1 MTSDDD
7 ARPVLIA
14 LAGPN
19 GAGKT
24 TFYREHLAEEGLRF
38 VNADEI
44 ARESGAAAEDAARL
58 TNQVR
63 EQLVEQRESFVFET
77 VFSDPV
83 GDKVAFLKRAVERGY
98 AVVLIF
104 VGVDSAATSALRV
117 EQRVARG
124 GHDVPEEKLAT
135 RYERSMENL
144 RRAVRALPRVIVFD
158 NSDPVERH
166 RKVAEFADGKC
177 VEKLHRS
184 PEWLARLGL
193 LD

>member
-1 MTSDDD
+1 MTDE
-7 ARPVLIA
+7 RPVLIA

-24 TFYREHLAEEGLRF
+24 SFYYEHLADEGLRF

-44 ARESGAAAEDAARL
+44 ARESGASSDDAARV

-63 EQLVEQRESFVFET
+63 EQLLEQRESFIFET

-98 AVVLIF
+98 AVVVVF
-104 VGVDSAATSALRV
+104 VGVDSAQTSALRV
-117 EQRVARG
+117 ELRVAKG
-124 GHDVPEEKLAT
+124 GHDVPEDKLAP
-135 RYERSMENL
+135 RYERTMENL
-144 RRAVRALPRVIVFD
+144 KRAVRELPRVIVYD
-158 NSDPVERH
+158 NSDFEERH
-166 RKVAEFADGKC
+166 RKVAEFADSKC
-177 VEKLHRS
+177 VEKVHRA
-184 PEWLARLGL
+184 PEWLMRLGL

>member
-1 MTSDDD
+1 MTDE
-7 ARPVLIA
+7 RPVLIA

-24 TFYREHLAEEGLRF
+24 SFYYEHLADEGLRF

-44 ARESGAAAEDAARL
+44 ARESGASADDAARV

-63 EQLVEQRESFVFET
+63 EQLLEQRESFIFET

-98 AVVLIF
+98 AVVVVF
-104 VGVDSAATSALRV
+104 VGVDSAQTSALRV

-124 GHDVPEEKLAT
+124 GHDVPEEKLAA
-135 RYERSMENL
+135 RYERTMENL
-144 RRAVRALPRVIVFD
+144 KRAVRELPRVIVFD
-158 NSDPVERH
+158 NSDPEERH
-166 RKVAEFADGKC
+166 RRIAEFADGKC
-177 VEKLHRS
+177 VEKVHRA
-184 PEWLARLGL
+184 PEWLQRLGL